1 MSVASPVPN
10 DTPCKGE
17 YFVAGSSAYVEPLSC
32 TPFSGSS
39 YKNIVPSLLPPTNVT
54 YNLSGEI
61 ISGVLSGV
69 AIQYTGGAACST
81 TGSPTTFTIKVY
93 CNSTFNLTD
102 FAYEHN
108 VTTLGGTVCDPVVQF
123 VSSMGGCD
131 ILQNSIIW
139 EYLNEIKPYV
149 GVIAIVGGLVL
160 CFYGLKLVK
169 PSVCFVT
176 FLSCVVVSLFIFYA
190 VYLDAIELT
199 PVFWYFLGG
208 GAAAGIAVG
217 LLMAKFVKFGAAML
231 GGWGGFAA
239 GLILNEAILY
249 RFELSWLFW
258 ASNIVCIIAAAVITY
273 KVFEPAIIAAT
284 AVIGAYFLIRGVS
297 VYAGHYYN
305 EFTIINEL
313 KAGAITNIDPYYWAY
328 VGGFALLTVVGILY
342 QRSTR
347 PKKVSAHPYH
357 R

>member
-1 MSVASPVPN
+1 M
-10 DTPCKGE
+10 
-17 YFVAGSSAYVEPLSC
+17 
-32 TPFSGSS
+32 
-39 YKNIVPSLLPPTNVT
+39 
-54 YNLSGEI
+54 
-61 ISGVLSGV
+61 
-69 AIQYTGGAACST
+69 
-81 TGSPTTFTIKVY
+81 
-93 CNSTFNLTD
+93 
-102 FAYEHN
+102 
-108 VTTLGGTVCDPVVQF
+108 QF
-123 VSSMGGCD
+123 VSSIGGCD

-139 EYLNEIKPYV
+139 EYLNMIKPYV
-149 GVIAIVGGLVL
+149 GVVAIIGGIML

-176 FLSCVVVSLFIFYA
+176 FLSCIVVSLFIFYA
-190 VYLDAIELT
+190 IYLDAIELT

-208 GAAAGIAVG
+208 GVAGGIAVG

-258 ASNIVCIIAAAVITY
+258 ASNVACIIAAAFITY
-273 KVFEPAIIAAT
+273 KVFEPAIIAST
-284 AVIGAYFLIRGVS
+284 AIVGAYFIARGVS

-313 KAGAITNIDPYYWAY
+313 KAGAITNIDPYYWGY
-328 VGGFALLTVVGILY
+328 VAGFAVLTTVGILY
-342 QRSTR
+342 QRSTM